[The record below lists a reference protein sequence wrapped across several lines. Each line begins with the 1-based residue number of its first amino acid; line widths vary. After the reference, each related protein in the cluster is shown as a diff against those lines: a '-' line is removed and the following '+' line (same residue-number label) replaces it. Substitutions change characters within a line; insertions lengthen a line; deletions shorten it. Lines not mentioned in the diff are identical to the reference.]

1 MCNTSVMPIKLITL
15 NELFVDKIKFLE
27 KNIDQIYRKLSNDLY
42 HF

>member
-1 MCNTSVMPIKLITL
+1 MPIKFITL